1 VIDAD
6 IVAVGGDL
14 EPDTLLEAYRN
25 ALFPMPLQ
33 PTGVLAWWSP
43 DPRGIIL
50 PKDFHVSR
58 TLRRSCRRF
67 EVRVDTAFAAVIDA
81 CADPA
86 RPHGWITPEIRD
98 AYVRLHELGWAH
110 SVETWQHD
118 CLVGGV
124 YGVAIGGLFAGE
136 SMFHRRSDASKVALA
151 RVASLL
157 TDEAPQSQAGGASD
171 TRLLDVQWLTPHL
184 ARLGAG
190 EIPRR
195 HYLGLLE
202 RALRLPLPSAF
213 ARGTM

>member
-1 VIDAD
+1 MIDAD

-14 EPDTLLEAYRN
+14 DPGTLLEAYRN
-25 ALFPMPLQ
+25 GLFPMPLE

-43 DPRGIIL
+43 DPRGVIV
-50 PKDFHVSR
+50 PQDFHVSR

-67 EVRVDTAFAAVIDA
+67 EVRLDTAFDAVIDA
-81 CADPA
+81 CADPS
-86 RPHGWITPEIRD
+86 RPHGWITREIRD

-110 SVETWQHD
+110 SVETWQHG

-136 SMFHRRSDASKVALA
+136 SMFHRRTDASKVALA
-151 RVASLL
+151 WVASLL
-157 TDEAPQSQAGGASD
+157 ALDAPQRHTAGDAA
-171 TRLLDVQWLTPHL
+171 TRILDVQWVTPHL
-184 ARLGAG
+184 ARLGAS

-195 HYLGLLE
+195 HYVGLLAE
-202 RALRLPLPSAF
+202 ALRLPLPSAF